1 MMKPYRLYVY
11 ILSVIMLGI
20 LLTLSITLCRIYIFL
35 IFMIDSGNKQV
46 IYSSCV
52 VLMDLKIA

>member
-1 MMKPYRLYVY
+1 MNVIHDNAWSILNCFYYVV
-11 ILSVIMLGI
+11 S
-20 LLTLSITLCRIYIFL
+20 YIFFG

-52 VLMDLKIA
+52 VFMVFKFSLEACEIS